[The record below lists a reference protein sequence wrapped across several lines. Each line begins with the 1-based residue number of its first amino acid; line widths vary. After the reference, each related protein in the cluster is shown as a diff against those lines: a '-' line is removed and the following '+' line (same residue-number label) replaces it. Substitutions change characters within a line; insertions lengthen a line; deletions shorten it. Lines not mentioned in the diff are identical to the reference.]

1 MHSTRTEKANTQL
14 IIFTEQSVVE
24 LKRVLIIEMYHFI

>member
-14 IIFTEQSVVE
+14 NISTEQKVVE
-24 LKRVLIIEMYHFI
+24 LKRVLIIEMYYFI